1 MVLHLNRLEHPK
13 PYTQKR
19 LVVSIGVESLR
30 YAYLTTAG
38 ARLFCWL
45 KTLALSLNCGGMS
58 G

>member
-45 KTLALSLNCGGMS
+45 KTLSLNCRGMS